1 MQTYTFTTLDI
12 TPTLD
17 GIVSSKSLAYPNR
30 LKIRGL
36 CTIVGWFKLDVY
48 LKPLTLQE
56 ERERER
62 ERERRGSFFL
72 PSVNPKL
79 QLLLM
84 TRQLLIILCT
94 DKTVMGR
101 HR

>member
-1 MQTYTFTTLDI
+1 MEVAKVL
-12 TPTLD
+12 
-17 GIVSSKSLAYPNR
+17 GVVSSESLAYPNR

-56 ERERER
+56 DTDTERERER
-62 ERERRGSFFL
+62 EWRRRRRRGSFFL
-72 PSVNPKL
+72 PLVNPKL

-101 HR
+101 RR

>member
-1 MQTYTFTTLDI
+1 MKDAKVV
-12 TPTLD
+12 
-17 GIVSSKSLAYPNR
+17 GVVSSESLAYPNS
-30 LKIRGL
+30 LKIRGREF
-36 CTIVGWFKLDVY
+36 VGWFKLDVY

-62 ERERRGSFFL
+62 EEEEEEEENSFFL
-72 PSVNPKL
+72 PLVNRKL